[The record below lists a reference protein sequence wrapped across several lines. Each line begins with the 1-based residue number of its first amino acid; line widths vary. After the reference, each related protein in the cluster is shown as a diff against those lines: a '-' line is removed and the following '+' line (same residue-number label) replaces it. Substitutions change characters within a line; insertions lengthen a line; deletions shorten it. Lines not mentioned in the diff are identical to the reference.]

1 MGFNNIFTC
10 GFTQITASKQPA
22 NRKNYPDY
30 NLMEV
35 ETCINDL
42 SHIHDITL
50 FARFKSV
57 TQLHRYKCG
66 NYLDFLS
73 SFPVSVLRFNTNGS
87 LLETTIILPGAS
99 PAALIV
105 TF

>member
-1 MGFNNIFTC
+1 M
-10 GFTQITASKQPA
+10 
-22 NRKNYPDY
+22 YVY
-30 NLMEV
+30 
-35 ETCINDL
+35 INDL
-42 SHIHDITL
+42 SHVLADIT
-50 FARFKSV
+50 FACFKSV
-57 TQLHRYKCG
+57 TQPHRYKCG

-99 PAALIV
+99 PAAHIV